1 MSEKNAFRKQPWI
14 DALFQEAKTARERLQ
29 INSPEDLADALIGF
43 IPLLNSNPTLA
54 SLFVADIDS
63 FMEDM
68 GIELNDEMRGHLKGN
83 VSLYKYNDPKMY
95 EAIKS
100 GKRLSGLKNLRLSPS
115 KKLLRKANIVKQ
127 IRALKEGKKVISSA
141 TRTLPQ
147 NIVNR
152 STSRA
157 PDASVLFSTTR
168 GWTVILQIAQ
178 AYMSDLF
185 EDIMETQ
192 YNSAALAA
200 LLTGEREFDGI
211 AEPWHQ
217 YDFWFLLPMHLR
229 FTVEYINIEN
239 EPSMS
244 LQGTGPRHVNVTFK
258 INGELTVDGSNGPQ
272 TTAFTGTA
280 TQEGTIVRREPER
293 DYILDFQSAWPLV
306 VLEGDDPGIL
316 PELVALGILDYFR
329 REIPTMPLFS
339 LPDTPPFIFFE
350 SSDLVSVDG
359 AGNQNAL
366 TWAYGTG
373 PNRVNPFD
381 RYIILPG
388 NNMTI
393 GNAASAIQ
401 FRIREGLPEVPLIS
415 EDDENLMIRSIDVE
429 LRDGHIEVT
438 GRGVYHT
445 CWCYPDVDF
454 DYSVKIRLSIDDD
467 GNLVGTVD
475 DPEVDLSGW
484 LYFLHALIVGAIGF
498 IIAGPGGLAVG
509 AGLGAI
515 GTAIAESM
523 FGSDVADAIEDQL
536 NIDMNVE
543 QQLNDGLSSL
553 AQASAGWIAITAQ
566 IRTVQITPNG
576 LFFHGNLTTDAVL
589 STR

>member
-1 MSEKNAFRKQPWI
+1 M
-14 DALFQEAKTARERLQ
+14 
-29 INSPEDLADALIGF
+29 
-43 IPLLNSNPTLA
+43 
-54 SLFVADIDS
+54 
-63 FMEDM
+63 
-68 GIELNDEMRGHLKGN
+68 
-83 VSLYKYNDPKMY
+83 
-95 EAIKS
+95 
-100 GKRLSGLKNLRLSPS
+100 
-115 KKLLRKANIVKQ
+115 
-127 IRALKEGKKVISSA
+127 
-141 TRTLPQ
+141 
-147 NIVNR
+147 
-152 STSRA
+152 
-157 PDASVLFSTTR
+157 
-168 GWTVILQIAQ
+168 
-178 AYMSDLF
+178 
-185 EDIMETQ
+185 
-192 YNSAALAA
+192 
-200 LLTGEREFDGI
+200 
-211 AEPWHQ
+211 
-217 YDFWFLLPMHLR
+217 
-229 FTVEYINIEN
+229 
-239 EPSMS
+239 
-244 LQGTGPRHVNVTFK
+244 
-258 INGELTVDGSNGPQ
+258 
-272 TTAFTGTA
+272 
-280 TQEGTIVRREPER
+280 
-293 DYILDFQSAWPLV
+293 
-306 VLEGDDPGIL
+306 
-316 PELVALGILDYFR
+316 
-329 REIPTMPLFS
+329 
-339 LPDTPPFIFFE
+339 
-350 SSDLVSVDG
+350 
-359 AGNQNAL
+359 
-366 TWAYGTG
+366 
-373 PNRVNPFD
+373 NPFD

-589 STR
+589 STG